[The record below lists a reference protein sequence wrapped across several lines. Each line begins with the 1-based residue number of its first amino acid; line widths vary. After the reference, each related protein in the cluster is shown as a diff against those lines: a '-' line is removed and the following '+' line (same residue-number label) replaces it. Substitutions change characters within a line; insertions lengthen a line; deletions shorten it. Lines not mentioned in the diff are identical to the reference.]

1 MPICLLSDEKVITN
15 NLIGSKAKNLAL
27 MIKSGIDKVPF
38 GYIVYGDYDEVDIEQ
53 IWKSIA
59 HKNFLV
65 VRSSME
71 GEDELSSSNAG
82 KYKTIVGINN
92 LKDLKM
98 AVKEVMN
105 VNLRNKSCIIQ
116 RLIEPS
122 VSGVLFSNFHQMAV
136 IEAVVG
142 LGETLVSG
150 FLTPDTYFVDG
161 GCIKEQTISP
171 KSFAICINRNYEI
184 GQVVSNGKFEYR
196 VVTNIGNK
204 SICSI
209 SYWCKKVS
217 CCSKEQIDSLFK
229 IAKQI
234 ENLFEMPQDIE
245 FCIDENQK
253 IYILQSRPI
262 TSGLE
267 MHRKCYGNEASILEG
282 LVASNGKVIG
292 VTETNINKVDKDKIY
307 VTKMLTPEDAYLL
320 SNVGGVICETGSLL
334 SHVSIVLRELGIP
347 CLINVANLTN
357 VMSSDQRVELDCYQG
372 YVKVLQ

>member
-1 MPICLLSDEKVITN
+1 
-15 NLIGSKAKNLAL
+15 
-27 MIKSGIDKVPF
+27 
-38 GYIVYGDYDEVDIEQ
+38 
-53 IWKSIA
+53 
-59 HKNFLV
+59 
-65 VRSSME
+65 
-71 GEDELSSSNAG
+71 
-82 KYKTIVGINN
+82 
-92 LKDLKM
+92 
-98 AVKEVMN
+98 
-105 VNLRNKSCIIQ
+105 
-116 RLIEPS
+116 
-122 VSGVLFSNFHQMAV
+122 
-136 IEAVVG
+136 
-142 LGETLVSG
+142 
-150 FLTPDTYFVDG
+150 
-161 GCIKEQTISP
+161 
-171 KSFAICINRNYEI
+171 
-184 GQVVSNGKFEYR
+184 
-196 VVTNIGNK
+196 
-204 SICSI
+204 
-209 SYWCKKVS
+209 
-217 CCSKEQIDSLFK
+217 
-229 IAKQI
+229 
-234 ENLFEMPQDIE
+234 MPQDIE